1 MSGKDLAGTV
11 LVDKYKLIEKARA
24 GRFGDFWKA
33 TRLADGLD
41 VFVKLLKPELFMDGE
56 AIRRFQRE
64 TRVMAKFDHP
74 NVLRVLD
81 HGRNDMGDPYVVTE
95 YVEGRVLADHISD
108 LDIDLDGV
116 CHIASQIAMVLGS
129 AHTQGIIHRGLT
141 PDEIL
146 LCQVGADH
154 ERIKVLDFGLAHHT
168 SSSGEVGLTQVGQRL
183 GKCEYMAPEYI
194 EEFELTALSDI
205 YVLGIIT
212 FEMLA
217 GQPPFVGR
225 PLSVMTKHVEEAPW
239 PPSEIAAEVE
249 VPGWLDDL
257 VLAML
262 AKDPAE
268 RPQDALAVARA
279 FAVQAWPI

>member
-1 MSGKDLAGTV
+1 MSGRDLAGTV
-11 LVDKYKLIEKARA
+11 LVDKYTLIEKSRQ

-33 TRLADGLD
+33 TRIEDGAVVL
-41 VFVKLLKPELFMDGE
+41 VKLLRPELFMDGE

-108 LDIDLDGV
+108 LEIDLDGV

-129 AHTQGIIHRGLT
+129 AHQRGIIHRGLT

-146 LCQVGADH
+146 LCQVGSDR
-154 ERIKVLDFGLAHHT
+154 ERVKVLDFGLAHHT
-168 SSSGEVGLTQVGQRL
+168 STSGEIGLTQVGQRL

-194 EEFELTALSDI
+194 EEFELTALSDV

-225 PLSVMTKHVEEAPW
+225 AMSVMSKHVEEEPW

-249 VPGWLDDL
+249 VPKWLDDL
-257 VLAML
+257 ILAML

-279 FAVQAWPI
+279 FTIQAWPI

>member
-1 MSGKDLAGTV
+1 VGKDLSGTV
-11 LVDKYKLIEKARA
+11 LVGKYKLTAKARE
-24 GRFGDFWKA
+24 GRFGEFWKA
-33 TRLADGLD
+33 IRVADSCE
-41 VFVKLLKPELFMDGE
+41 VMVKLLKPELFMDGE

-64 TRVMAKFDHP
+64 TRVMANFQHP

-95 YVEGRVLADHISD
+95 HVEGRVLADHISD
-108 LDIDLDGV
+108 LEIDLNGV

-129 AHTQGIIHRGLT
+129 AHELGIFHRGLT

-146 LCQVGADH
+146 LCQVGADK
-154 ERIKVLDFGLAHHT
+154 ERVKVLDFGLAHHT

-194 EEFELTALSDI
+194 EEFELTALTDV
-205 YVLGIIT
+205 YVLGIII
-212 FEMLA
+212 FEMLT

-225 PLSVMTKHVEEAPW
+225 ALAVMTKHIEEEPW
-239 PPSEIAAEVE
+239 PPSDLAAEVE
-249 VPGWLDDL
+249 VPTWLDDL
-257 VLAML
+257 VLSML

-279 FAVQAWPI
+279 LTVQAWPI